1 MALDPSVVYR
11 SAVLPRLMVASLFL
25 AAQGSLAA
33 DAPAAPAGEEE
44 LSLDDL
50 DKLDA
55 PSPGEKPHKATTF
68 KVPLEHDYDRRLLVL
83 PALLVMILAWNV
95 DWKKP
100 APRRKT

>member
-1 MALDPSVVYR
+1 
-11 SAVLPRLMVASLFL
+11 MVAWLFL

-33 DAPAAPAGEEE
+33 AAPPAPAGEEE

-55 PSPGEKPHKATTF
+55 PSPGEKPHKASTF